1 MSATVWPLSTGAQTK
16 APAVADLSQSAR
28 PVYDLTVAPVI
39 AVLVLAVLAVF
50 SAERRIAW
58 LHVPSKPLT
67 TALLFL
73 IVGWPTTRL
82 AWWIDAGIAQS
93 IVGDIALLSSGK
105 GAFLVGLGAFL
116 LAHLAYVV
124 AFAPLAVWSPH
135 VAIVAVATLTVTALV
150 LRAIWTGAAGLQ
162 APTIAYGV
170 VISAMVIVASA
181 TLGGPLAAAPLAA
194 GGATFFYASDA
205 SLALNRFRRP
215 IPHAA
220 FFTLGLYWI
229 GQIGI
234 ALSARGG
241 S

>member
-1 MSATVWPLSTGAQTK
+1 MISS
-16 APAVADLSQSAR
+16 
-28 PVYDLTVAPVI
+28 VAPDI
-39 AVLVLAVLAVF
+39 AVLAVLVMAALAVL

-58 LHVPSKPLT
+58 LHVLSKPLT

-73 IVGWPTTRL
+73 IVGWPATRL
-82 AWWIDAGIAQS
+82 AWWIDAGIALS
-93 IVGDIALLSSGK
+93 VVGDIALLSASE

-124 AFAPLAVWSPH
+124 AFARVAVWSPH
-135 VAIVAVATLTVTALV
+135 VAVVAVATITVTALV
-150 LRAIWTGAAGLQ
+150 LRAIAPGTARLR

-170 VISAMVIVASA
+170 VISAMVIAASA
-181 TLGGPLAAAPLAA
+181 TLGGPLVGAPLAA
-194 GGATFFYASDA
+194 AGATFFYASDA

-234 ALSARGG
+234 ALAARGG
-241 S
+241 H